1 MTSTLVELD
10 MDSIG
15 ERVKARRK
23 ELGLSQS
30 AVGKL
35 AGGIS
40 YQAVQQIEGGGES
53 KHLVAI
59 AKALRVWPEWLQ
71 SGNGPKEQGSVNQ
84 FTKQS
89 DDGNADKLTHQ
100 SSGQKYGSQETLKVL
115 GMAEGGPDGWSLW
128 NGDVIE
134 TIRRPDNLIGVE
146 GAYAVYV
153 IGHSME
159 PRYNQGEHAHIHP
172 HKPLE
177 PGCYVL
183 VQRKPIDGYSTPL
196 AIVKRLVRRSGS
208 KIVLEQL
215 NPPKT
220 FEVKSDEIVS
230 IHRVVGASEA

>member
-1 MTSTLVELD
+1 

-15 ERVKARRK
+15 ERVRARRK

-30 AVGKL
+30 AVGRL

-53 KHLVAI
+53 RHLVAI
-59 AKALRVWPEWLQ
+59 AKALKVWPEWLQ
-71 SGNGPKEQGSVNQ
+71 SGSGPKEQSFVNPD
-84 FTKQS
+84 TNR
-89 DDGNADKLTHQ
+89 DTGLTNDKLTHQ
-100 SSGQKYGSQETLKVL
+100 SSGPKDGSQETLKVL

-153 IGHSME
+153 MGHSME
-159 PRYNQGEHAHIHP
+159 PRFNQGEHAHIHP

-183 VQRKPIDGYSTPL
+183 VQRKPVDGYPTPL

-208 KIVLEQL
+208 KVVLEQL

-220 FEVKSDEIVS
+220 FDVKSDEIVS
-230 IHRVVGASEA
+230 IHRVVGSSEA